1 MKGHTLTRTGGF
13 GITSLQVNHLWL
25 PTSRYILTL
34 PGLSDQ
40 PNLVVLLSGYLLSA
54 LVWVRLPQCLL
65 SIQVPAPSPGC
76 SSSVE
81 LPACPSAPPTTSFGL
96 RSPLPAPSRKCGLSL
111 PSWGLRPLAQVS
123 HVLNV
128 EAPSFLKGI
137 AISASVFFPQAM
149 APGWS

>member
-1 MKGHTLTRTGGF
+1 MFVRKLQRKQILCGRSHTHSPGLEVSVSHPFKLTICGYP
-13 GITSLQVNHLWL
+13 LLAN
-25 PTSRYILTL
+25 ILML

-40 PNLVVLLSGYLLSA
+40 PNLEVLLSGYLLSA

-128 EAPSFLKGI
+128 EAPFL
-137 AISASVFFPQAM
+137 P
-149 APGWS
+149 